1 MLGFLHKLSAM
12 ACDDR
17 RIRITGFPSN
27 TKCENLL
34 DVLSTVG
41 SVHICVIHEKKRDV
55 SVFAVA
61 VMVKEE
67 VAQALVKKQK
77 EIVLSNVT
85 IKIEKD
91 DDTLS
96 EVCWIVVDFF
106 GIRNADIVVDT
117 VRPQIF

>member
-1 MLGFLHKLSAM
+1 MH
-12 ACDDR
+12 
-17 RIRITGFPSN
+17 T
-27 TKCENLL
+27 
-34 DVLSTVG
+34 
-41 SVHICVIHEKKRDV
+41 CVIHEKKRDV
-55 SVFAVA
+55 PVFAVA

-91 DDTLS
+91 DDTLW

-117 VRPQIF
+117 VRPQIS

>member
-1 MLGFLHKLSAM
+1 M
-12 ACDDR
+12 
-17 RIRITGFPSN
+17 
-27 TKCENLL
+27 
-34 DVLSTVG
+34 
-41 SVHICVIHEKKRDV
+41 VI
-55 SVFAVA
+55 
-61 VMVKEE
+61 EE